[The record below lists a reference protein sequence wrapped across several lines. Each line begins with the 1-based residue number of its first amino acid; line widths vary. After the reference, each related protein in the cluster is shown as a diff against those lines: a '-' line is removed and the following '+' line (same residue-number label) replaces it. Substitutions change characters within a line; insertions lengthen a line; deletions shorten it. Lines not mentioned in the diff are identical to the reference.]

1 MNQVAIVFGLI
12 IATVVGAG
20 AYNAL
25 APLVNN
31 VENQNMEAEV
41 INIVNAAS
49 EYAWINRNAGAP
61 GDDFADLVT
70 NGYLDSERYNDGIE
84 ESIIETTITALPLAP
99 APVVTYDAGD
109 PESCNW
115 LLQRAQNEFWQN
127 VTDADADHR
136 CAGGIL
142 TVRVE

>member
-25 APLVNN
+25 SPLVNN

-49 EYAWINRNAGAP
+49 EYAWINRNAVGV
-61 GDDFADLVT
+61 GNNFAALVT
-70 NGYLDSERYNDGIE
+70 NGYLDSERYNNGTD
-84 ESIIETTITALPLAP
+84 ESIIETTITALPLAGIP
-99 APVVTYDAGD
+99 IVTYDAGD

-115 LLQRAQNEFWQN
+115 LLQRARNEFWQN

-136 CAGGIL
+136 CAGGTL
-142 TVRVE
+142 TVRIE